1 MPARAVPAPAVSAL
15 RTGMSLWRLEW
26 LRLTRTPR
34 ALALGLVFV
43 VIGLIE
49 PVATKFENRLLGHV
63 GGGVKV
69 TLPPPTPAVGLNS
82 YVSEATLIGLIL
94 VVAFTAGA
102 MNFDT
107 RPGLATFLRTRVA
120 SRWQLAAP
128 RFALNASAAAAAY
141 VLGTL
146 GAWYETQLLIGPL
159 PVGAMLA
166 GMLCGVVYFILATAV
181 TAFAA
186 ALVRGTIGAV
196 GTALGLLILLP
207 VASVIRPIA
216 SWLPSALVGAPASL
230 VNGSYELSHF
240 APALAIAAAGAAA
253 ALAAA
258 VRLLGR
264 REI

>member
-1 MPARAVPAPAVSAL
+1 MAAPAIPGPRPV
-15 RTGMSLWRLEW
+15 MSLWRLEW

-69 TLPPPTPAVGLNS
+69 TLPPPAPADGLNS

-94 VVAFTAGA
+94 AVAFTAGA
-102 MNFDT
+102 MSFDA
-107 RPGLATFLRTRVA
+107 RPGLATFLRTRA
-120 SRWQLAAP
+120 GSMRQLVAP
-128 RFALNASAAAAAY
+128 RFALNAGAAAAAY
-141 VLGTL
+141 LLGTL

-159 PVGAMLA
+159 PPAGMLA
-166 GMLCGVVYFILATAV
+166 GMICGVVYFTLATAV

-186 ALVRGTIGAV
+186 ALVRSTIGTV
-196 GTALGLLILLP
+196 GIALGLLILLP
-207 VASVIRPIA
+207 IASVIRPIA
-216 SWLPSALVGAPASL
+216 NWLPSALVGAPASL
-230 VNGSYELSHF
+230 VNGSYQLPHF
-240 APALAIAAAGAAA
+240 VPALAVAAAGIAV

>member
-1 MPARAVPAPAVSAL
+1 MSAPTIPGP
-15 RTGMSLWRLEW
+15 RCGMSLWRLEW

-49 PVATKFENRLLGHV
+49 PVATKYENRLLGHG

-69 TLPPPTPAVGLNS
+69 TLPPPTPADGLNS

-94 VVAFTAGA
+94 AVAFTAGS
-102 MNFDT
+102 MSFDG
-107 RPGLATFLRTRVA
+107 RPGLATFLRTRA
-120 SRWQLAAP
+120 GSTWQLVAP
-128 RFALNASAAAAAY
+128 RFALNAGAAAAAY

-159 PVGAMLA
+159 PPAGMLA
-166 GMLCGVVYFILATAV
+166 GMLCGAVYFTLAAAV

-186 ALVRGTIGAV
+186 ALVRSTIGTV
-196 GTALGLLILLP
+196 GIALGLLILLP
-207 VASVIRPIA
+207 VVSVIRPIA
-216 SWLPSALVGAPASL
+216 NWLPSALVGAPASL
-230 VNGSYELSHF
+230 VNGSYQLPHLV
-240 APALAIAAAGAAA
+240 PALGVAVAGTAA